1 MYILIK
7 ITGKQ
12 TEISVYQKCE
22 DAVREMK
29 LRYTK
34 LIKEAEKIDWKRSW
48 FDEEN
53 MVARVDDYRTVTEYR
68 VGEIR

>member
-12 TEISVYQKCE
+12 TEISVYQKYE
-22 DAVREMK
+22 DVVREMK

-68 VGEIR
+68 IGEIR

>member
-22 DAVREMK
+22 DVVREMK

-34 LIKEAEKIDWKRSW
+34 LIKEAKKIDWKRSW

-53 MVARVDDYRTVTEYR
+53 MVARIDDYRTVTEYR